1 MGSIHGHELMRWLG
15 DTGPLPKDALL
26 EGAQKNFGDCTFHT
40 CSVEGL
46 SAGQL
51 VDFLMN
57 KGKIGS
63 GPEGL
68 HLAMPPCDH

>member
-1 MGSIHGHELMRWLG
+1 MTSIHGHELMRWLG
-15 DTGPLPKDALL
+15 DNGPLPKEALL
-26 EGAQKNFGDCTFHT
+26 EGARKNFGDCTFHT
-40 CSVEGL
+40 CSLEGL
-46 SAGQL
+46 SAAQL
-51 VDFLMN
+51 VDFLET